1 MLLAAWQDIT
11 TGELLSMFLCMLFAA
26 TES

>member
-1 MLLAAWQDIT
+1 MLLAACQDT
-11 TGELLSMFLCMLFAA
+11 TIGELLSMFLCMFFAA